1 MAHYP
6 GLQDPLARFLSTV
19 PDWRVLDKVAL
30 ENAIKGLPIPVVGPA
45 PPGISLQDAIK
56 VKQHDFLLYDVVY
69 DIVYDVRHLVLPS
82 DLMLCW
88 VDRQCAGEDVG
99 GRILTFIYLNRPVF
113 VQSQSGSC
121 LLLIAMTFC
130 TMKRWTRSQNG
141 CATSTVQ
148 HIRSCVGCRRN
159 WLNG

>member
-6 GLQDPLARFLSTV
+6 GLQDPLARFLSSV

-69 DIVYDVRHLVLPS
+69 DIVYDVARTTGKNLYFDVRCRTS
-82 DLMLCW
+82 D
-88 VDRQCAGEDVG
+88 VRY
-99 GRILTFIYLNRPVF
+99 RIRYRIRYMHEQKLF
-113 VQSQSGSC
+113 
-121 LLLIAMTFC
+121 
-130 TMKRWTRSQNG
+130 RSHHN
-141 CATSTVQ
+141 A
-148 HIRSCVGCRRN
+148 
-159 WLNG
+159 